1 MGIFQS
7 FSGYR
12 MVSLCESSR
21 QCDFQTIL
29 LWANLPPAFDLSL
42 LLVGGYKL
50 GLYWRQELSQMVADS
65 SLTSSY
71 YLSSLVE
78 CQHSSVPVL
87 GYPLK
92 CRLALH
98 CYLLQNLAE
107 GQALAGFRCEQYKV
121 LWILCNQPCKSKELL
136 IVILPPPVSNWKRG
150 NQRADH
156 MRATIYRIVWRAYL
170 SR

>member
-12 MVSLCESSR
+12 MVSLCASSR
-21 QCDFQTIL
+21 QCDFRTIL
-29 LWANLPPAFDLSL
+29 LWANLLPAFDLNP
-42 LLVGGYKL
+42 LLVGGCKL

-78 CQHSSVPVL
+78 CQHSWAPVSS
-87 GYPLK
+87 YPLK

-98 CYLLQNLAE
+98 CYLRQNRAE
-107 GQALAGFRCEQYKV
+107 GQALAGFRCELYKV
-121 LWILCNQPCKSKELL
+121 LWILCSQPCKSKELL
-136 IVILPPPVSNWKRG
+136 IVTHPPLVSNWKRG

-156 MRATIYRIVWRAYL
+156 MRVTIYQIASRAYL